1 MRPSSETELR
11 QSLADIA
18 TPQILVVGDLM
29 LDRYS
34 WGKVH
39 RISPEAPIPVLQVA
53 QDDQRLGGAGNVMM
67 NLSALGAK
75 VLACGVT
82 GKDEAGEIVLGL
94 LQEQEIDTSGVSQH
108 QDYTTVLKHRMI
120 AGHTH
125 LLRMDVDPPPESE
138 VPQEELIDYL
148 KKTVPKVTRYW
159 FQITEKAYWETRCF
173 KTLRQWA
180 KHTIFRCSVTHAET
194 PTMRSTR
201 ISP

>member
-53 QDDQRLGGAGNVMM
+53 QDDQRLGGAGNVMI
-67 NLSALGAK
+67 NLSALGAE

-82 GKDEAGEIVLGL
+82 GKDEAREIALGL
-94 LQEQEIDTSGVSQH
+94 L
-108 QDYTTVLKHRMI
+108 L
-120 AGHTH
+120 
-125 LLRMDVDPPPESE
+125 
-138 VPQEELIDYL
+138 
-148 KKTVPKVTRYW
+148 
-159 FQITEKAYWETRCF
+159 
-173 KTLRQWA
+173 
-180 KHTIFRCSVTHAET
+180 
-194 PTMRSTR
+194 
-201 ISP
+201 

>member
-67 NLSALGAK
+67 NLSALGAE

-82 GKDEAGEIVLGL
+82 GTDEAGEILLGL
-94 LQEQEIDTSGVSQH
+94 LQEQKIDTSGVSQH

-125 LLRMDVDPPPESE
+125 LLRMDVDPSPESE

-148 KKTVPKVTRYW
+148 KKTVPKVDAILVSDYGKGLLLSL
-159 FQITEKAYWETRCF
+159 I
-173 KTLRQWA
+173 
-180 KHTIFRCSVTHAET
+180 HI
-194 PTMRSTR
+194 
-201 ISP
+201 

>member
-67 NLSALGAK
+67 NLSALGAE

-82 GKDEAGEIVLGL
+82 GKDEAGEIVLRL

-108 QDYTTVLKHRMI
+108 QGYTTVLKHRMI

-148 KKTVPKVTRYW
+148 KKTVPKVDAVLVSDYG
-159 FQITEKAYWETRCF
+159 KG
-173 KTLRQWA
+173 L
-180 KHTIFRCSVTHAET
+180 
-194 PTMRSTR
+194 
-201 ISP
+201 